1 MKRAVC
7 SMVFFVSGCLG
18 ACSSDREKGP
28 EYNRPVLSCDI
39 DGMKAC
45 ETGLFLTV
53 RPQREPFMEFGAYD
67 LQGSFDSSFSVL
79 FSDANID
86 TGFSNPEKLSGVI
99 VLNDNKSGKMPR
111 AEFNV
116 DTSGDDIRIWRSQES
131 SIMATYDEETATI
144 AFEWDLELYQTHPVV
159 DDPPTRHEKGEAIA
173 PIIVSCMKPI
183 DTYTSVLDG
192 QFETE
197 FCQPWK
203 RFHTKARFPDLQP
216 IEYSDL

>member
-1 MKRAVC
+1 
-7 SMVFFVSGCLG
+7 
-18 ACSSDREKGP
+18 
-28 EYNRPVLSCDI
+28 
-39 DGMKAC
+39 
-45 ETGLFLTV
+45 
-53 RPQREPFMEFGAYD
+53 MEFGAYD

-86 TGFSNPEKLSGVI
+86 TGFSNPESLSGVI
-99 VLNDNKSGKMPR
+99 VLNDDKTGKMPR

-116 DTSGDDIRIWRSQES
+116 DTSGDDLRIWRSQES
-131 SIMATYDEETATI
+131 SMMATYDEETATV

-159 DDPPTRHEKGEAIA
+159 DDPPIRRERGEAIA